1 MRATLESLL
10 EDQADFASMSKWIHC
25 GTSYS
30 KKCSSIER
38 IEGSRDSPIG
48 LESASGKRSREFA
61 FWRPVYFGCV
71 SQTQSRVTPEMEPC
85 IREICARARS
95 VSTSCFRNNGPP
107 LGMR

>member
-48 LESASGKRSREFA
+48 LESASGTRSREFA
-61 FWRPVYFGCV
+61 FGGRCLSDVF
-71 SQTQSRVTPEMEPC
+71 
-85 IREICARARS
+85 RERKAGLHLKWNRASEKSALER
-95 VSTSCFRNNGPP
+95 GA
-107 LGMR
+107 